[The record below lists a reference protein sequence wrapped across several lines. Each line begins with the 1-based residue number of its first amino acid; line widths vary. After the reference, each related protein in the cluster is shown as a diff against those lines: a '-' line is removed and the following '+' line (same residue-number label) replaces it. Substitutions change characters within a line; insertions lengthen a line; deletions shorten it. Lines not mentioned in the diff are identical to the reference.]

1 MVIWVTGLSGS
12 GKTTLCNAL
21 YALLKPRMP
30 QLVKL
35 DGDEIRAAFGDDLG
49 HAEADRVRQIQRIQ
63 KISGMLAEQ
72 GLAVLV
78 AALYAHPD
86 LLAWNRANLPRYF
99 EIYLKADLDFLRRRD
114 SKGLYGKAELGVMR
128 NVVGID
134 IPWHAPRQADLVI
147 DAISAHAPKRLAAE
161 VAEAI
166 AGVSATPTG
175 NTGTLV
181 P

>member
-12 GKTTLCNAL
+12 GKTTLCTAL

-49 HAEADRVRQIQRIQ
+49 HGESDRVRQIQRIQ
-63 KISGMLAEQ
+63 RISGMLAGQ
-72 GLAVLV
+72 GLVVLV

-86 LLAWNRANLPRYF
+86 LLAWNRANLPGYF

-114 SKGLYGKAELGVMR
+114 SKGLYGKAERGAISD
-128 NVVGID
+128 VVGVD
-134 IPWHAPRQADLVI
+134 IPWRVPGGADLVI
-147 DAISAHAPKRLAAE
+147 DAVSAQAPDRLAVDVVKA
-161 VAEAI
+161 VPAFSQFFALK
-166 AGVSATPTG
+166 AGTTA
-175 NTGTLV
+175 
-181 P
+181 